1 MKPYADS
8 NFLVRLYLKL
18 PDTPIAAQWAAVGH
32 ERESGLFPLTWL
44 HRVEVAN
51 AFQLHVFQSRA
62 GRQPRISPE
71 LAASAHITF
80 RQDASN
86 GEWFDAASLEVGA
99 VERQVEDL
107 LLRHTAKHG
116 FRSYDLLHVSQAL
129 LLGCDTFL
137 SFDQKANKLAQLE
150 GLKLLKP

>member
-18 PDTPIAAQWAAVGH
+18 PDTPIAARWTATGQVKGT
-32 ERESGLFPLTWL
+32 SLFPLTWL

-71 LAASAHITF
+71 LAASAHVTF
-80 RQDASN
+80 RQDAST
-86 GEWFDAASLEVGA
+86 GEWFDLASLELA
-99 VERQVEDL
+99 SLERQVEEL
-107 LLRHTAKHG
+107 LLRHTAKQG
-116 FRSYDLLHVSQAL
+116 FRTYDLLHVSQAL

-150 GLKLLKP
+150 GLKLLKH

>member
-8 NFLVRLYLKL
+8 NFLVRLYIQL
-18 PDTPIAAQWAAVGH
+18 PETPLAAQWTAAGH
-32 ERESGLFPLTWL
+32 EQGAGLLPLTWL

-51 AFQLHVFQSRA
+51 AFQLHVFLSRA
-62 GRQPRISPE
+62 GRLPRVSAE
-71 LAASAHITF
+71 LAASAHAIF
-80 RQDASN
+80 RQDASS
-86 GEWFDAASLEVGA
+86 GEWFDGVS
-99 VERQVEDL
+99 VELTSVECQVEEL

-116 FRSYDLLHVSQAL
+116 FRTYDLLHVAQAL

-150 GLKLLKP
+150 GLKLLKL

>member
-8 NFLVRLYLKL
+8 NFLVRVYLEL
-18 PDTPIAAQWAAVGH
+18 TDSPMADRWIAAGRGQGADP
-32 ERESGLFPLTWL
+32 FPLTWL
-44 HRVEVAN
+44 HRVEVTN

-62 GRQPRISPE
+62 GRQPRVTPE
-71 LAASAHITF
+71 LAASAHAAF
-80 RQDASN
+80 QHDAKT
-86 GEWFDAASLEVGA
+86 GEWFDVVRLEAATL
-99 VERQVEDL
+99 ERQVEEL

-116 FRSYDLLHVSQAL
+116 FRSYDLLHASQAL